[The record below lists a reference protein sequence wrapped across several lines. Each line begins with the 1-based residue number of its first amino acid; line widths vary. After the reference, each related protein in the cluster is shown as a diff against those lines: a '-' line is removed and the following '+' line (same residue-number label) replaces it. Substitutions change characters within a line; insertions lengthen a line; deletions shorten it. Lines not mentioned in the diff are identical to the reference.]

1 MNRLEN
7 PDAMRL
13 FFALWPDENTR
24 MQLSALQHE
33 LRGRKTRHANL
44 HMTLA
49 FLGNQP
55 ELLLPTLEEI
65 LGKVIVPDMTLEID
79 RLGYFS
85 RQRIAWAGMHDVP
98 ASLLR
103 FHCELNAA
111 LEQSGIAFD
120 LRDNFK
126 PHVTLARD
134 ASPPANQHFA
144 PIHWHACHVALL
156 QSLTKPTGI
165 SYEVLASRYCTPSG
179 NAGNDKKEKSR

>member
-7 PDAMRL
+7 PDTMRL

-24 MQLSALQHE
+24 AQLTTLQQG

-55 ELLLPTLEEI
+55 ESLLPMLKEI
-65 LGKVIVPDMTLEID
+65 LKKLTVPDMTLEID

-85 RQRIAWAGMHDVP
+85 RQRIAWAGMEQVP
-98 ASLLR
+98 VPLLEL
-103 FHCELNAA
+103 HGALNAA

-120 LRDNFK
+120 RRPDFK

-134 ASPPANQHFA
+134 ASPPENQNFA
-144 PIHWHACHVALL
+144 PIRWHECHLALV
-156 QSLTKPTGI
+156 QSLVRPAGI
-165 SYEVLASRYCTPSG
+165 SYEVLASLYCTPSS
-179 NAGNDKKEKSR
+179 NAGFEKKEEPR